1 MTSTTPPPAP
11 VENVPAGPGP
21 GSADDAP
28 AGRRFGS
35 ARAFGLALAAFLGG
49 YLALQALTEA
59 VEIVRDDLFSQY
71 DPFGAQGAVG
81 RFRLLSLFAEGL
93 GALAGVVAV
102 IGLAARRWALGVL
115 VLTLVS
121 VLCHLGYAAQIADTS
136 YRSLF
141 LEPGRNW
148 SPSNGLAYSAT
159 VVALQLLVIVLCLV
173 RGPRPHPVVVL
184 APPSGAPAAAWA
196 PESPGSEPSEESAE
210 RGGPVE
216 EDPAD
221 DPTDDPVEDDPAEP
235 ADVFLVIHG
244 QEYGPYPPERVRGFM
259 VEGRIHP
266 GTLVRI
272 GDETLP
278 ASEVPAIFGS

>member
-21 GSADDAP
+21 ADDAP

-59 VEIVRDDLFSQY
+59 IEIVRDDLFSQY

-81 RFRLLSLFAEGL
+81 RFRLLSLFAEGI

-121 VLCHLGYAAQIADTS
+121 VLCHLGYAAQIADTT

-184 APPSGAPAAAWA
+184 APPSGATAAAWT
-196 PESPGSEPSEESAE
+196 PVSPAGETSEESAE
-210 RGGPVE
+210 DDGPGEGDVA
-216 EDPAD
+216 EDEPA
-221 DPTDDPVEDDPAEP
+221 EDEPAEP
-235 ADVFLVIHG
+235 VDVFLVIHG